1 MKVKAK
7 LPNGGELKAHY
18 TAQEASDLVELVNGG
33 SYQAAALFR
42 EAFLQTDLPL
52 AFNQVTNAGLVE
64 QYPAAEPQHQLFT
77 RPNTMTDLRPQ
88 KYKEIWPTLDN
99 LPNTENGKVRVPGK
113 APKIGPNNEYPAISM
128 DASETQTKLD
138 KYGLRLPITIEDI
151 INDELGVLSNYPQAL
166 AIFMRQLEDIIVA
179 EALIADDRQGPRA
192 GIEHVAGDPVLSI
205 DSLIAAMQQL
215 KDVKVND
222 VYTNIQQAAL
232 VVPRSLEVRARAL
245 VAVQSWDDTI
255 TEPGKV
261 FKNVPNPV
269 YGTKVVV
276 FDALNTVNLAD
287 ERGVTWFLVA
297 DASQLRGRPSVV
309 ASKLRGRETPQ
320 TFISSPNALTPA
332 GGLADWREGSFLN
345 DSIEFKVRHFFGSA
359 LIFVE
364 GIVVSTPGA

>member
-1 MKVKAK
+1 MKVKNK
-7 LPNGGELKAHY
+7 LPNGGELKGHY
-18 TAQEASDLVELVNGG
+18 TAAEASDLVELVNAG
-33 SYQAAALFR
+33 SFQASAYFR
-42 EAFLQTDLPL
+42 EAFLTTDLPL
-52 AFNQVTNAGLVE
+52 AFNAVTNSALVE

-99 LPNTENGKVRVPGK
+99 LPGTENGKTRVPGK

-128 DASETQTKLD
+128 TGSEADTKLD

-179 EALIADDRQGPRA
+179 EALIADDRQGPRDV
-192 GIEHVAGDPVLSI
+192 IEHIAGDPVLSI
-205 DSLIAAMQQL
+205 DALVAGMQQL

-222 VYTNIQQAAL
+222 VYTNIAQAAL
-232 VVPRSLEVRARAL
+232 VVPRSLEVRAKQL
-245 VAVQSWDDTI
+245 VAVATWDDTV
-255 TEPGKV
+255 TEPGKT

-276 FDALNTVNLAD
+276 FDALNTVNLAA

-332 GGLADWREGSFLN
+332 GGLANWREGSFLN

-359 LIFVE
+359 LIFTE